1 MVHVYSSLS
10 VCCPVR
16 HFSLWMIHVYVL
28 LCLCVVLPVNPSL
41 SFVPPFFYEVRNG
54 APRDPSEASRG
65 DVQVRPVSMPL
76 PLSKSSG
83 AGAQRPI
90 TASRAGLHA
99 AVPQAPPPARTLLPP
114 PRRVPTT
121 EVAEQAGRGSMRLCC
136 RHRRR
141 PDGVRAREQGCWS

>member
-1 MVHVYSSLS
+1 
-10 VCCPVR
+10 
-16 HFSLWMIHVYVL
+16 MIHVYVL
-28 LCLCVVLPVNPSL
+28 LCLYVVLSVNPSL
-41 SFVPPFFYEVRNG
+41 SSVPPFFYEVRNG

-99 AVPQAPPPARTLLPP
+99 TVPLARTLLSPL
-114 PRRVPTT
+114 RRVPIA

-136 RHRRR
+136 RHRHH
-141 PDGVRAREQGCWS
+141 PGGVRACERAGLLELMA

>member
-1 MVHVYSSLS
+1 MIYVYSSLS
-10 VCCPVR
+10 MCCPVG
-16 HFSLWMIHVYVL
+16 HFPLWMIHVYVL
-28 LCLCVVLPVNPSL
+28 LCLCVVLSVNPSL
-41 SFVPPFFYEVRNG
+41 SSVTPFFYEVTNG

-99 AVPQAPPPARTLLPP
+99 TVPLARTLLPP
-114 PRRVPTT
+114 SRRVPIA

-136 RHRRR
+136 KHCRR
-141 PDGVRAREQGCWS
+141 PGGVRAREQGC